1 MPDTARRNLSD
12 ELLTQV
18 VLESFENA
26 GSPRIKEVLQ
36 SLVKHLHA
44 FAVDV
49 QLTEEEWAYGIDFL
63 TRTGH
68 ITDDKRQEFILLSD
82 VLGLSMQVIGINH
95 AVPDGATENTVFGP
109 FFVADSP
116 QFTNGDDIANGASGI
131 PCYFHGD
138 VRSGSGD
145 PIEGANLEIWMA
157 DDEGNY
163 DVQYADLDHAQ
174 GRGHISSAG
183 EGKYWFW
190 SVLPEAY
197 PIPHDGPVGDLL
209 KGAGRHPVASR
220 AHPLPDQ
227 RAGLQDVH
235 DARLRRRRRVPGL
248 RRRLRREELADPGLR
263 APRRRDGHARRPRHR
278 RRRVVGD
285 ALRLRA
291 GRGGRPSER
300 AGDGRP
306 HRRQRPC
313 RRCQR
318 AVPEHAGRRQRR
330 HHEVPL
336 DREHAARAHHQPAR
350 RGGPARRRPRG
361 GRARG
366 QGRAATAM
374 GQTVVLHEPGRRGAR
389 APAHLGHA
397 PRAQGRLHAR
407 QPVRALDMPQTYME
421 PILIGHAAE
430 RGSRVRFDTEY
441 LSHVQDDEGVTTTV
455 RDRRTGSE
463 YTIRVEV
470 PDRRRRRALAD
481 RAGHRAAVG
490 GRHGLGGLD
499 EHRASRPTSR
509 TSSSTV
515 RASCTGCCSRA
526 PTSAASAWASCAWCV
541 RGTSG

>member
-109 FFVADSP
+109 FFVANSP

-138 VRSGSGD
+138 VRSGSGE

-183 EGKYWFW
+183 EGRYWFW

-209 KGAGRHPVASR
+209 KGAGRHPWR
-220 AHPLPDQ
+220 PAHIHFQISAPGYKTCTTHVFVDGDEYLDSDAVFGVKSSLIQ
-227 RAGLQDVH
+227 GFEHH
-235 DARLRRRRRVPGL
+235 DAGTDTP
-248 RRRLRREELADPGLR
+248 
-263 APRRRDGHARRPRHR
+263 
-278 RRRVVGD
+278 
-285 ALRLRA
+285 
-291 GRGGRPSER
+291 
-300 AGDGRP
+300 DGR
-306 HRRQRPC
+306 
-313 RRCQR
+313 
-318 AVPEHAGRRQRR
+318 
-330 HHEVPL
+330 
-336 DREHAARAHHQPAR
+336 DI
-350 RGGPARRRPRG
+350 GGG
-361 GRARG
+361 EWWE
-366 QGRAATAM
+366 M
-374 GQTVVLHEPGRRGAR
+374 HYDFVLASE
-389 APAHLGHA
+389 
-397 PRAQGRLHAR
+397 
-407 QPVRALDMPQTYME
+407 
-421 PILIGHAAE
+421 
-430 RGSRVRFDTEY
+430 
-441 LSHVQDDEGVTTTV
+441 DDNK
-455 RDRRTGSE
+455 
-463 YTIRVEV
+463 
-470 PDRRRRRALAD
+470 
-481 RAGHRAAVG
+481 
-490 GRHGLGGLD
+490 
-499 EHRASRPTSR
+499 
-509 TSSSTV
+509 
-515 RASCTGCCSRA
+515 
-526 PTSAASAWASCAWCV
+526 
-541 RGTSG
+541 